1 MARRS
6 CGGGP
11 RGGVPVGCEVA
22 QALQLPLD
30 VLVVRKPGLPSQP
43 ELAMGAIA
51 SGGAVLLNEDV
62 VRQLGGRAEVLEAV
76 QQRELAELER
86 RERACRGARPPLEM
100 AGRDAILVDG
110 GLATGATMEAALR
123 SPPGRLEAADPG
135 E

>member
-1 MARRS
+1 M
-6 CGGGP
+6 
-11 RGGVPVGCEVA
+11 
-22 QALQLPLD
+22 QLPLD